1 MRSHCGTTLGFDG
14 GYYMTCSKNLGKLL
28 QASCLGL
35 VGMLAGAGCGG
46 SDNTTTTPDAAPTVD
61 GGGGGTT
68 GTVAV
73 NVNPPSA
80 DFGSVVKGASSST
93 PTVITVTNRGVATS
107 LSPSATGPFAIT
119 GTTCGTLGA
128 AGTAAGTCT
137 ISLSF
142 TPTAVGPA
150 SGTLIVTTTGVSVT
164 LTGTGVAPGSF
175 IVTDKVDLGQV
186 LVNAKA
192 TGAVTVSATTAVTG
206 LSCALSGADITAD
219 ATKVCPATLAAGATC
234 TVGFTFQS
242 ATAGS
247 KNDAVV
253 CSATG
258 VTQTTTIVADVVT
271 PASLAFQPPAT
282 VAVSAPVG
290 SAGSPVS
297 FTLVNSGGAA
307 SGALTVTPSGADA
320 AQFVID
326 NQCVLP
332 LTALNFCKIN
342 VTFKPTTAGAK
353 VLTLTVTDANAV
365 ATAAPLV
372 ATVNGTA
379 TPPGSLTLTGA
390 ATDFG
395 TVAVGA
401 ASAPALVFTLTNPGA
416 SDTSTVTV
424 ATSDPQFVITSN
436 ACNGVPLAAGKTCNV
451 SVVFKPSAA
460 GPASANLSASAT
472 GTASATLPIKGL
484 ATGAAALTLTP
495 PTLDFGTTGVNVPT
509 APQTF
514 TVTNTGGNA
523 TGALTVIKKDSTSST
538 GGGTQFTS
546 TTTCGAALAPGA
558 TCNIVVTYA
567 PTIAG
572 NASATFTVSDGT
584 VTSAASTVVGTALAL
599 PGLSLACTGQGSGG
613 SFDGTSPGTPTAS
626 GTGTV
631 VGKVSTTTIVCTVQN
646 GANSTQ
652 ATGAITATPTGDFAV
667 GTNNCTGA
675 LASLAVGE
683 SCTLVLTFTPT
694 ARGERDGIITVTSA
708 NGGTAN
714 LNLYGTGVS
723 VVQIDEVA
731 TVSGVTGVQV
741 QPYDFGQVSLG
752 ATSTSTTH
760 LTLNVYVR
768 GSVGNLAISGTDLKF
783 LTDTAPADFI
793 QVTGGTPTN
802 CTKITTT
809 APPASNNVYCQ
820 LVVAFN
826 PQAMGAQ
833 AVTFT
838 AAGANGTSDTATAKG
853 TGTGPLT
860 IAPSPLT
867 FAAVAVGSSGSQVL
881 PLTITNNAPST
892 GSNATITITGPNA
905 ADFSLVTDP
914 ISNQTLT
921 GGGGVYV
928 PTIRVTVPAGAAVG
942 ALSATVTVTTTI
954 AGVTQ
959 TATGSL
965 VGSAVAG
972 AGITAALNGTF
983 ANTVV
988 SGTSAP
994 VTVTVTNAGA
1004 LTTGALTAQL
1014 GGGGDFTIDPPGGQA
1029 QATCVVSTTAHP
1041 VASPTTLAPNA
1052 SCTLNVWFTP
1062 GAGLG
1067 PTARSGTL
1075 TVGSTIGGTQT
1086 LSLTGQATGLLT
1098 ITPATQDVGL
1108 TVIGDPT
1115 PAVVTFTITNNGGQ
1129 TVVPSIPVPP
1139 FFNDVGQTGASD
1151 FVLVNHCPA
1160 SGLGAAGSTSPLP
1173 YCTVDVSLQTTG
1185 LPGPRA
1191 ATLKVTGTVGGVG
1204 AGTATAVVTGT
1215 AANLAKLQ
1223 LTPVDSS
1230 IIPNSAS
1237 TVDRDFG
1244 NVRMFPGAPTDSS
1257 ISSAPQTFVVT
1268 NVGGFASTALSFAF
1282 YDLDTN
1288 TNKVITTTSHA
1299 KLSDLDL
1306 TGTTCQADG
1315 AILNAGQS
1323 CIIQV
1328 AFHPSTCPQNSTTTT
1343 CPATTL
1349 PLAVQLVITAA
1360 KGTENMT
1367 SARLLG
1373 PKLYGNP
1380 ILSTAPYI
1388 VELTGGKAPYDF
1400 VSGKAGT
1407 TSTAYFAINSP
1418 GTSSTVEALS
1428 TFQFGDAV
1436 NLVTGAAGTSSTAE
1450 NIVTAVGE
1458 FSVGTVPAGTSAK
1471 PCLPI
1476 GTSLPANDYCVFA
1489 VNWNPTSA
1497 HGVGTREVTANAGIA
1512 SINILG
1518 RVLKS
1523 ASLVAVPY
1531 PIAQSASP
1539 VAFGNAVE
1547 GVDSLI
1553 KTITIMNVG
1562 EIKTTDDLTVV
1573 DLGTTL
1579 SGQVKVESATTCQG
1593 TGSALAVGATCTVA
1607 LAVHPAD
1614 ANAHTAVA
1622 AEKIALVSD
1631 SLAMSLMNGDPI
1643 TVSWTG
1649 VAAAKL
1655 TPSPTSLAFD
1665 TAGSNISTTYTG
1677 TGVLATTD
1685 YINVTITNTTGAP
1698 ATGPLSISTSAADF
1712 YIDPS
1717 ITNSTCLASGLAF
1730 SGLAGGASCT
1740 VRVYFSPVSLAT
1752 PAKTGNLVV
1761 TPTSAPAISI
1771 PMTGTAIPAL
1781 TVSATAASGNTFT
1794 GTTSSATATLA
1805 FPATSATAAV
1815 ANLPTQLFTFKK
1827 ASGSPATGLL
1837 SSSLGGG
1844 TGATPSQ
1851 FKVILDNCTGATLSD
1866 TTPGTTDQC
1875 QVTVRFAPTG
1885 AGANLNAVLTV
1896 TDPSSGTPADSISVA
1911 LSGNA
1916 NP

>member
-572 NASATFTVSDGT
+572 NASATFSVSDGT
-584 VTSAASTVVGTALAL
+584 VTSAASTVVGTALSIPSVTL
-599 PGLSLACTGQGSGG
+599 GCTNA
-613 SFDGTSPGTPTAS
+613 SFDGTTLGSVAPNGQ
-626 GTGTV
+626 GTV
-631 VGKVSTTTIVCTVQN
+631 VGKTATTTAVCTITNGSGSSTSTTQP
-646 GANSTQ
+646 
-652 ATGAITATPTGDFAV
+652 TGAIAVATTGDFAV

-675 LASLAVGE
+675 LASLAIGE
-683 SCTLVLTFTPT
+683 SCTVILTFTPT
-694 ARGERDGIITVTSA
+694 ARGERDGLVTVTTA
-708 NGGTAN
+708 NGGAAN
-714 LNLYGTGVS
+714 KNIYGTGLA

-752 ATSTSTTH
+752 ATSTSTTY

-768 GSVGNLAISGTDLKF
+768 GSVGNLAISGTDF
-783 LTDTAPADFI
+783 QFYNVGDAPADFI
-793 QVTGGTPTN
+793 QIHTAGSPTVPD
-802 CTKITTT
+802 CGKITTT
-809 APPASNNVYCQ
+809 APTASATPFCR

-833 AVTFT
+833 AITFT

-860 IAPSPLT
+860 IGPSPLT

-1029 QATCVVSTTAHP
+1029 QATCVVIRCDDH
-1041 VASPTTLAPNA
+1041 
-1052 SCTLNVWFTP
+1052 
-1062 GAGLG
+1062 
-1067 PTARSGTL
+1067 
-1075 TVGSTIGGTQT
+1075 
-1086 LSLTGQATGLLT
+1086 
-1098 ITPATQDVGL
+1098 
-1108 TVIGDPT
+1108 
-1115 PAVVTFTITNNGGQ
+1115 
-1129 TVVPSIPVPP
+1129 
-1139 FFNDVGQTGASD
+1139 
-1151 FVLVNHCPA
+1151 
-1160 SGLGAAGSTSPLP
+1160 AGS
-1173 YCTVDVSLQTTG
+1173 Q
-1185 LPGPRA
+1185 R
-1191 ATLKVTGTVGGVG
+1191 
-1204 AGTATAVVTGT
+1204 
-1215 AANLAKLQ
+1215 
-1223 LTPVDSS
+1223 
-1230 IIPNSAS
+1230 
-1237 TVDRDFG
+1237 
-1244 NVRMFPGAPTDSS
+1244 
-1257 ISSAPQTFVVT
+1257 
-1268 NVGGFASTALSFAF
+1268 
-1282 YDLDTN
+1282 
-1288 TNKVITTTSHA
+1288 
-1299 KLSDLDL
+1299 
-1306 TGTTCQADG
+1306 
-1315 AILNAGQS
+1315 
-1323 CIIQV
+1323 
-1328 AFHPSTCPQNSTTTT
+1328 
-1343 CPATTL
+1343 
-1349 PLAVQLVITAA
+1349 
-1360 KGTENMT
+1360 
-1367 SARLLG
+1367 
-1373 PKLYGNP
+1373 
-1380 ILSTAPYI
+1380 
-1388 VELTGGKAPYDF
+1388 
-1400 VSGKAGT
+1400 
-1407 TSTAYFAINSP
+1407 
-1418 GTSSTVEALS
+1418 
-1428 TFQFGDAV
+1428 
-1436 NLVTGAAGTSSTAE
+1436 
-1450 NIVTAVGE
+1450 
-1458 FSVGTVPAGTSAK
+1458 
-1471 PCLPI
+1471 
-1476 GTSLPANDYCVFA
+1476 
-1489 VNWNPTSA
+1489 
-1497 HGVGTREVTANAGIA
+1497 
-1512 SINILG
+1512 
-1518 RVLKS
+1518 
-1523 ASLVAVPY
+1523 
-1531 PIAQSASP
+1531 
-1539 VAFGNAVE
+1539 
-1547 GVDSLI
+1547 
-1553 KTITIMNVG
+1553 
-1562 EIKTTDDLTVV
+1562 
-1573 DLGTTL
+1573 
-1579 SGQVKVESATTCQG
+1579 
-1593 TGSALAVGATCTVA
+1593 
-1607 LAVHPAD
+1607 
-1614 ANAHTAVA
+1614 
-1622 AEKIALVSD
+1622 
-1631 SLAMSLMNGDPI
+1631 
-1643 TVSWTG
+1643 
-1649 VAAAKL
+1649 
-1655 TPSPTSLAFD
+1655 
-1665 TAGSNISTTYTG
+1665 
-1677 TGVLATTD
+1677 
-1685 YINVTITNTTGAP
+1685 
-1698 ATGPLSISTSAADF
+1698 
-1712 YIDPS
+1712 
-1717 ITNSTCLASGLAF
+1717 
-1730 SGLAGGASCT
+1730 
-1740 VRVYFSPVSLAT
+1740 
-1752 PAKTGNLVV
+1752 
-1761 TPTSAPAISI
+1761 
-1771 PMTGTAIPAL
+1771 
-1781 TVSATAASGNTFT
+1781 
-1794 GTTSSATATLA
+1794 
-1805 FPATSATAAV
+1805 
-1815 ANLPTQLFTFKK
+1815 
-1827 ASGSPATGLL
+1827 
-1837 SSSLGGG
+1837 
-1844 TGATPSQ
+1844 
-1851 FKVILDNCTGATLSD
+1851 
-1866 TTPGTTDQC
+1866 
-1875 QVTVRFAPTG
+1875 
-1885 AGANLNAVLTV
+1885 
-1896 TDPSSGTPADSISVA
+1896 
-1911 LSGNA
+1911 
-1916 NP
+1916 